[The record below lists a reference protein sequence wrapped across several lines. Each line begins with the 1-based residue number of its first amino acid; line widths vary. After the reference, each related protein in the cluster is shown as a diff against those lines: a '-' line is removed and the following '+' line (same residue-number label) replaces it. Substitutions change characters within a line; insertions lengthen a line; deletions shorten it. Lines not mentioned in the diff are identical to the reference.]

1 MKELNQ
7 HIINEFECI
16 KKKNRQKQSKL
27 RLNNRT
33 GFYLKHD
40 NASDEILKELTEL
53 ITLFDDD
60 DLKYMLHLI
69 ILQLYYTLKYIFPL
83 FFVINFLITC
93 TDSF

>member
-7 HIINEFECI
+7 LIINEFECI

-60 DLKYMLHLI
+60 DLKYILHLI

-83 FFVINFLITC
+83 FSVINFLITC